1 MVPCFSQPDGPPE
14 GGHYE
19 RLVVVVSGFS
29 RTRIVVSGCSRTGI
43 VVSGCSRTGIVWR
56 FTPARLDGIPVPV
69 VLTVTVMF
77 TLQ

>member
-43 VVSGCSRTGIVWR
+43 VWR